1 MPEDLFRPS
10 LAGAHHYAYVVE
22 NIEATVERLAEQLG
36 AGPFFL
42 VENVPLEN
50 ITSRGEP
57 AEFVHHSAFGY
68 CGGGPIELIEI
79 VRLVPER
86 IEGRF
91 SGARPG
97 VHHVAW
103 AVPPASVE
111 DLGANSRTA
120 GYRSTSAPGSAKS
133 TSPST
138 TRPPRWATTS
148 RSTSTAR
155 DWATFSRW
163 CARAPRVGTG
173 RNRFVPP
180 PPDSGSSTPFRCS
193 PNMETWVPQRRLVGS
208 LASYWLGWF
217 TVAGFFLVLGEVGAL
232 HVLAS
237 DATGRGWTYFVGA
250 CLLPHG

>member
-1 MPEDLFRPS
+1 MPEEFFRPS
-10 LAGAHHYAYVVE
+10 LEGAHHYAYVVE
-22 NIEATVERLAEQLG
+22 DIEATVERLAEQLG

-68 CGGGPIELIEI
+68 CGGGPIELMEI

-91 SGARPG
+91 SGVRPG

-111 DLGANSRTA
+111 DLRRELEDRGLLEYLSAQLGELDITFHDASASLGHDIEVHVDSQGLRDFFQMVRGGA
-120 GYRSTSAPGSAKS
+120 G
-133 TSPST
+133 
-138 TRPPRWATTS
+138 
-148 RSTSTAR
+148 
-155 DWATFSRW
+155 
-163 CARAPRVGTG
+163 VGTG

-180 PPDSGSSTPFRCS
+180 PPAGIA
-193 PNMETWVPQRRLVGS
+193 RRRPGRRARS
-208 LASYWLGWF
+208 QSRI
-217 TVAGFFLVLGEVGAL
+217 
-232 HVLAS
+232 
-237 DATGRGWTYFVGA
+237 ATRRRQ
-250 CLLPHG
+250 LPGP